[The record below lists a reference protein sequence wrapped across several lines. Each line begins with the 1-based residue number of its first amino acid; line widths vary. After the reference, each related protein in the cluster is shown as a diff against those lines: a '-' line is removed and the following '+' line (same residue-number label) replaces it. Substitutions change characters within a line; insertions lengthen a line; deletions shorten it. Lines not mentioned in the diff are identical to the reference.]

1 MKKMSYNF
9 QKWYYFWLFVLF
21 LACAKDE
28 HEYIDPYVFIEVPE
42 VLQIVDEIGI
52 KLESTIVT
60 NQVAMN
66 VKLPE
71 DGVYRIKIRHGMNN
85 ELISQERVNGTE
97 GDNILKVY
105 TSILDKS
112 GYMIQL
118 TDEFHNVL
126 GASSFVVN

>member
-1 MKKMSYNF
+1 MKKLLILLSLIF
-9 QKWYYFWLFVLF
+9 IISCV
-21 LACAKDE
+21 KDE
-28 HEYIDPYVFIEVPE
+28 HEYIDPFVEVPE
-42 VLQIVDEIGI
+42 ELQIADVVGI

-105 TSILDKS
+105 TSTLDKS

>member
-71 DGVYRIKIRHGMNN
+71 DGVYRIKI
-85 ELISQERVNGTE
+85 
-97 GDNILKVY
+97 
-105 TSILDKS
+105 
-112 GYMIQL
+112 IQYYINL
-118 TDEFHNVL
+118 YNFIY
-126 GASSFVVN
+126 FVVNS

>member
-1 MKKMSYNF
+1 MKKLLILLSLIF
-9 QKWYYFWLFVLF
+9 IVS
-21 LACAKDE
+21 CVRDE
-28 HEYIDPYVFIEVPE
+28 NEYIDPFVEVPE
-42 VLQIVDEIGI
+42 ALQIADVVGI

-71 DGVYRIKIRHGMNN
+71 TGVYRIKIRHGMNN

-105 TSILDKS
+105 TSTLDKS

>member
-105 TSILDKS
+105 TSTLD
-112 GYMIQL
+112 
-118 TDEFHNVL
+118 
-126 GASSFVVN
+126 

>member
-1 MKKMSYNF
+1 MKKLLILLSLIF
-9 QKWYYFWLFVLF
+9 IISCV
-21 LACAKDE
+21 KDE
-28 HEYIDPYVFIEVPE
+28 HEYIDPFVEVPE
-42 VLQIVDEIGI
+42 ELQIADVVGI
-52 KLESTIVT
+52 KLQSTIVT

-105 TSILDKS
+105 TSTLDKS

>member
-1 MKKMSYNF
+1 MKKLLILLSLIF
-9 QKWYYFWLFVLF
+9 IISCV
-21 LACAKDE
+21 KDE
-28 HEYIDPYVFIEVPE
+28 HEYVDPFVEVPE
-42 VLQIVDEIGI
+42 ELQIADVVGI
-52 KLESTIVT
+52 KLQSTIVT

-71 DGVYRIKIRHGMNN
+71 TGVYRIKIRHGMNN

-105 TSILDKS
+105 TSTLDKS